1 MISNIAVTGTY
12 DYRLV
17 ALSLFPAIRGAY
29 AALDLAGR
37 ASTAQGR
44 AGCAWAAC
52 GGVALGAGTW
62 SMHYVGMLAY
72 AMPVPVFYDW
82 PTILASLLVA
92 FFASAVAFSVVSRNR
107 VGSLSALVGA
117 VLIGCG
123 IAAMHYIGMDAMHMA
138 AMCQYSAVWVAVS
151 VIVAIALAL
160 IALRLVFLQ
169 HNMIQ
174 VSGWRKLISALVL
187 GAAIP
192 IMHYTGMA
200 GVTFISVPVA
210 PEVSNAVG
218 ISTLTVFAT
227 AVTTMLLLY
236 VVGTAALLDRRLSA
250 EWLKLSRY
258 RQTSEALKAAI
269 LECSLDCIITAD
281 HKGRIIEFNPAAERT
296 FGYARTQV
304 LGKEFAEIIIPPPL
318 REAHRRGMEHYL
330 GTGETHVIGRRI
342 ESVAM
347 RGDGTEFPAELTVTR
362 IRIEGPPTFT
372 AYLRDISEQKRAAK
386 QLTAQH
392 TATQI
397 IAESVT
403 LADAA
408 PQILQAIC
416 ESLEWEL
423 GALWELDAQP
433 QTLRCVSTWH
443 TPTITESAFEAS
455 TRDLT
460 IVRGVD
466 LPGRVWAE
474 QQPVWIADFTSTNL
488 PRSAAAA
495 QSGLY
500 GAFGFPIIAASEVI
514 GVMEFFSRQ
523 MRSPDENL
531 LLMMVAIGSQIG
543 QFIERRRAEEAL
555 RQSHWEL
562 ETRVQERTAELLAAK
577 EAAEAASLAK
587 SQFVANM
594 SHELRTPMNGVIGMT
609 DLLLDTNLTQEQRE
623 YLNTVNSCAD
633 SLLAIINDI
642 LDFSKIEAGRLELH
656 RVSFR
661 LHETLEEA
669 LSALA
674 LQAHQKGLELL
685 CNISPEAP
693 EHVVGDP
700 VRIRQIVLNLVGNAI
715 KFTDRGEVELEVSVE
730 SKERNRVCL
739 HFKVRDTG
747 NGIAPEKQKLIFDA
761 FTQADNST
769 TRKFGGTGLGLTI
782 SARLVAAMN
791 GSIWVDSALGQGS
804 CFHALLNLGIA
815 RKVEEPEPGQA
826 LDELQGVPVLVVDD
840 NLANLKILT
849 KMLAAWQTKPV
860 PVSSVR
866 EGLAEIRVAS
876 QRGCP
881 FALVLTDCQMPEIDG
896 FEFARRIAASQPG
909 TAVIMM
915 LTSGDQRSAFERGGH
930 LGIAAYLIK
939 PVRRDELRSAMIG
952 ALAGRS
958 KIIKEQLGIA
968 DARSHLVD
976 HVS

>member
-1 MISNIAVTGTY
+1 
-12 DYRLV
+12 
-17 ALSLFPAIRGAY
+17 
-29 AALDLAGR
+29 
-37 ASTAQGR
+37 
-44 AGCAWAAC
+44 
-52 GGVALGAGTW
+52 
-62 SMHYVGMLAY
+62 
-72 AMPVPVFYDW
+72 
-82 PTILASLLVA
+82 
-92 FFASAVAFSVVSRNR
+92 
-107 VGSLSALVGA
+107 
-117 VLIGCG
+117 
-123 IAAMHYIGMDAMHMA
+123 
-138 AMCQYSAVWVAVS
+138 
-151 VIVAIALAL
+151 
-160 IALRLVFLQ
+160 
-169 HNMIQ
+169 
-174 VSGWRKLISALVL
+174 
-187 GAAIP
+187 
-192 IMHYTGMA
+192 
-200 GVTFISVPVA
+200 
-210 PEVSNAVG
+210 
-218 ISTLTVFAT
+218 
-227 AVTTMLLLY
+227 
-236 VVGTAALLDRRLSA
+236 
-250 EWLKLSRY
+250 
-258 RQTSEALKAAI
+258 
-269 LECSLDCIITAD
+269 
-281 HKGRIIEFNPAAERT
+281 
-296 FGYARTQV
+296 
-304 LGKEFAEIIIPPPL
+304 
-318 REAHRRGMEHYL
+318 
-330 GTGETHVIGRRI
+330 
-342 ESVAM
+342 
-347 RGDGTEFPAELTVTR
+347 
-362 IRIEGPPTFT
+362 
-372 AYLRDISEQKRAAK
+372 
-386 QLTAQH
+386 
-392 TATQI
+392 
-397 IAESVT
+397 
-403 LADAA
+403 
-408 PQILQAIC
+408 
-416 ESLEWEL
+416 
-423 GALWELDAQP
+423 
-433 QTLRCVSTWH
+433 
-443 TPTITESAFEAS
+443 ITESAFEAS

-460 IVRGVD
+460 IVRGVG
-466 LPGRVWAE
+466 LPGRVWAD
-474 QQPVWIADFTSTNL
+474 QQPVWIADVLTDTNL

-495 QSGLY
+495 QSGLH

-514 GVMEFFSRQ
+514 GVMEFFSRR

-543 QFIERRRAEEAL
+543 QFIERKRAEEAL
-555 RQSHWEL
+555 RQSHGEL

-661 LHETLEEA
+661 LHDNLEEA
-669 LSALA
+669 LSPLD

-685 CNISPEAP
+685 CNISSEAP
-693 EHVVGDP
+693 EHVMGDP

-791 GSIWVDSALGQGS
+791 GSIWVDSAIGQGS

-815 RKVEEPEPGQA
+815 RKLEEPEARQA

-849 KMLAAWQTKPV
+849 KMLAAWQMKPV
-860 PVSSVR
+860 PVSSVC
-866 EGLAEIRVAS
+866 EAMAEMRVAS

-881 FALVLTDCQMPEIDG
+881 FALVLTDCQMPEADG
-896 FEFARRIAASQPG
+896 FEFARRIAVSQPG
-909 TAVIMM
+909 AAVIMM
-915 LTSGDQRSAFERGGH
+915 LTSGDQRSTSERGRH
-930 LGIAAYLIK
+930 LGISAYLIK

-968 DARSHLVD
+968 DARSHQVD
-976 HVS
+976 HALRLNILLVEDNVANQRVTRFILESNGHAVVIAANGRDALRALERQHFDLILMDVQMAEMDGLETTRIIRDRERETGVHIPIAAMTAHVMDRDRDRCLAAGMDDFISKPIRSRDLLNVINHLGLGAGGRYSASNYRGSNNSSAVD